1 MGRRFKGIAGPTAPG
16 LLCKARSF
24 VLVCVC
30 RFKRGYKNVIS
41 KGVELNQE
49 VRQAED
55 GRPLPRVRVSHTS

>member
-1 MGRRFKGIAGPTAPG
+1 M
-16 LLCKARSF
+16 LVC
-24 VLVCVC
+24 VCVC

-55 GRPLPRVRVSHTS
+55 EQPLPRVCVSRTS